1 MSLKNLDFVQKY
13 LRSSSN
19 GSKEYK
25 HDLINQ
31 LNEKYKNK
39 HELQNTKNAIKYIKK
54 AKAIGLPYHTIH
66 RGGSIDLLKLYLGSS
81 SSRLGLIIIK
91 TRLMNMG
98 KYSYNSP
105 IPNKTKSPI
114 KPNTSSS
121 SAPIPIPKRKK
132 TRRRKLNFN

>member
-1 MSLKNLDFVQKY
+1 MSIKNLDFVQKY

-54 AKAIGLPYHTIH
+54 AKATGLPYHTIH
-66 RGGSIDLLKLYLGSS
+66 RSGSIDLLKLYLGASS
-81 SSRLGLIIIK
+81 SGF
-91 TRLMNMG
+91 MG
-98 KYSYNSP
+98 KYS
-105 IPNKTKSPI
+105 IPNKPKSPI
-114 KPNTSSS
+114 KQNTSSS

-132 TRRRKLNFN
+132 TVRRKLTFN

>member
-1 MSLKNLDFVQKY
+1 MSLKNLDFVKKY

-31 LNEKYKNK
+31 LNENYKNK

-54 AKAIGLPYHTIH
+54 AKATGLPYHTIH
-66 RGGSIDLLKLYLGSS
+66 RGGSIDLLNLYLATS
-81 SSRLGLIIIK
+81 SSRLGLIMIK
-91 TRLMNMG
+91 TRLMDMG
-98 KYSYNSP
+98 KYSKSP
-105 IPNKTKSPI
+105 DKPKSPI

-132 TRRRKLNFN
+132 TSMRKLTFN

>member
-1 MSLKNLDFVQKY
+1 MFLKNLDFVQKY

-54 AKAIGLPYHTIH
+54 AKATGLPYHTIH
-66 RGGSIDLLKLYLGSS
+66 RGGSIDLLKLYLGTSS
-81 SSRLGLIIIK
+81 SGLGLIMIK

-98 KYSYNSP
+98 KYSIS
-105 IPNKTKSPI
+105 NKPKSPF

-132 TRRRKLNFN
+132 TVRRKLTFN

>member
-91 TRLMNMG
+91 TKLMNMG
-98 KYSYNSP
+98 KYSL
-105 IPNKTKSPI
+105 PNKTKSPI

-132 TRRRKLNFN
+132 TVRRKLNFN

>member
-1 MSLKNLDFVQKY
+1 MFLKNLNFVQKY

-31 LNEKYKNK
+31 LNEKY
-39 HELQNTKNAIKYIKK
+39 IKYIKK
-54 AKAIGLPYHTIH
+54 AKATGLPYHTIH
-66 RGGSIDLLKLYLGSS
+66 RSGSIDLLKLYLGTSS
-81 SSRLGLIIIK
+81 SGLGLIMIK

-98 KYSYNSP
+98 KYSIS
-105 IPNKTKSPI
+105 NKPKSPI

-132 TRRRKLNFN
+132 TVRRKLTFN